1 MKFLIYWMIA
11 IGVYGAFVNNGSQWD
26 TSLDNAIFW
35 PITLPYMITNGYLQD
50 HNTNSP
56 NTNR

>member
-1 MKFLIYWMIA
+1 MIA
-11 IGVYGAFVNNGSQWD
+11 IGVYGAFVNNGYQQD
-26 TSLDNAIFW
+26 TSLTNAIFW